1 MKIFFKDE
9 KMYKKYTIFLK
20 IILYVFILIRKIYK
34 IIIRSL
40 IIFLHF
46 LLTILYNKKF
56 ILYNK
61 MTVSI

>member
-1 MKIFFKDE
+1 MKILFKDE

-20 IILYVFILIRKIYK
+20 IILHVFILIRKIYK
-34 IIIRSL
+34 VIIRSL

-61 MTVSI
+61 ITVSI

>member
-20 IILYVFILIRKIYK
+20 IILHVFILIRKIYK
-34 IIIRSL
+34 VIIRSL

-61 MTVSI
+61 ITVSI